1 MQNIINTILLQKI
14 SVALQDFFLLIH
26 LSITSTTNIRLELT
40 DASVIEWDQIPEARL
55 QNFINNQ
62 EAEIRFPVITNYHV
76 NRWPLTFWPERT
88 MKTRELLYE
97 KENFT
102 FCFNERE
109 KFSQSDLL
117 RIQSVKHPRKDF
129 TGVKSQPEQGQ
140 STQKAELA
148 LSLSISHCLLLSLVS
163 SQKFTLC
170 PLKVSLIR
178 INSKLFK

>member
-14 SVALQDFFLLIH
+14 SVALQDFFLLVH

-88 MKTRELLYE
+88 MKTRELLYP
-97 KENFT
+97 FT
-102 FCFNERE
+102 
-109 KFSQSDLL
+109 
-117 RIQSVKHPRKDF
+117 
-129 TGVKSQPEQGQ
+129 
-140 STQKAELA
+140 
-148 LSLSISHCLLLSLVS
+148 
-163 SQKFTLC
+163 
-170 PLKVSLIR
+170 
-178 INSKLFK
+178 